1 MEMSPRKAVEIATRT
16 WLDVMVDQKDMN
28 IPENRRDSLAIELA
42 DSFYFLEHMENAVE
56 SYLED
61 FGDNHELYDLFD

>member
-1 MEMSPRKAVEIATRT
+1 MNPRQAMQVMIKL
-16 WLDVMVDQKDMN
+16 WLDVMVEEKGMN
-28 IPENRRDSLAIELA
+28 IPDKKRYALAVELS
-42 DSFYFLEHMENAVE
+42 DTQDFLEHMENAVE